1 MNKNSFYSVVSEI
14 GTFADESA
22 FKKKFM
28 SIIKDNKKK
37 YKCVLA
43 IENSVEPGMPDL
55 LIIDQKDK
63 ATFVE
68 VKYAKRGVISFKKTQ
83 IPWYCRHKDLA
94 IVILAYNDITR
105 NIHVIDVEIILSGI
119 WGTTY
124 KLQHEDQYELRYLS

>member
-28 SIIKDNKKK
+28 SIISNNKKK
-37 YKCVLA
+37 YQCVLA

-55 LIIDQKDK
+55 LLIDNKDK

-83 IPWYCRHKDLA
+83 IPWYRRFQYLD
-94 IVILAYNDITR
+94 IVVVAYNDITH
-105 NIHVIDVEIILSGI
+105 NIHVIDVILLLSKAQ
-119 WGTTY
+119 GTTY
-124 KLQHEDQYELRYLS
+124 KLENEEQFKLRYLS